1 MGSQTIIENT
11 TAISL
16 TIQQFLGV
24 ALYIITQ
31 TGMIVG
37 VYWKINKK
45 VDDATNTINL
55 VRSETNN
62 QHIEQ
67 EKAMIIQEERC
78 FNRNKQVNEK
88 IIDVKCQSEK
98 DNASLHKVL
107 GSLDKTI
114 KNLDKTMQ
122 VISKEFGEHKAYHKG
137 KEDAEKLKK

>member
-1 MGSQTIIENT
+1 MESQTIIENT

-16 TIQQFLGV
+16 TVAQFFYV
-24 ALYIITQ
+24 AIYIITQ

-37 VYWKINKK
+37 IYWKMNKK
-45 VDDATNTINL
+45 IDDATNTINA
-55 VRSETNN
+55 VKSETNH

-67 EKAMIIQEERC
+67 EKAMIIQEDRC
-78 FNRNKQVNEK
+78 LSRNKQVNEK
-88 IIDVKCQSEK
+88 IIDVKNQNEK

-137 KEDAEKLKK
+137 KEDAEKDKK